1 MERLRPEPEGRLLSE
16 QSMIS
21 PEQGTEQQVNPELLR
36 GDDPLDHLLINVE
49 QPWYKSLVQDFREWI
64 HPPKLPPLELT
75 SQPVPVKDIWGFY
88 GGQEKKAGV
97 TSMLIHVAVVT
108 LIFTVSFN
116 PTVQQAAKQA
126 VTLLAPDLGAYKP
139 DMAVKKNAMQG
150 GGGGGNH
157 SPLPAAKGK
166 LPRISDKQFVP
177 PSEVVLNEHPK
188 LPMEPTIIAQPDAKL
203 PQITANNYGDPLSKY
218 GVLSNGTG
226 SGGGIGS
233 GRGGGVGPGS
243 GGGYGPGSGG
253 NTGGGVYRIG
263 GGVSQ
268 PVPIYRPDPDYSEE
282 ARKAKYQGT
291 VVLAIVVDE
300 KGNPRDVRV
309 VKPLGLGLDEKAI
322 EAVTKWRFRPGMKD
336 GHPVKVMAQIEVNFR
351 LL

>member
-1 MERLRPEPEGRLLSE
+1 MT
-16 QSMIS
+16 S
-21 PEQGTEQQVNPELLR
+21 PEQTEGMAPQALR
-36 GDDPLDHLLINVE
+36 EIDPLDHLLINVE
-49 QPWYKSLVQDFREWI
+49 KPWYKSLVDDIREAI
-64 HPPKLPPLELT
+64 HPPKLPPLVLT

-97 TSMLIHVAVVT
+97 TSMAIHVAVVV

-116 PTVQQAAKQA
+116 PTVQQAARNA
-126 VTLLAPDLGAYKP
+126 AALIDPNLAPYQP
-139 DMAVKKNAMQG
+139 DMALKKNAMQG
-150 GGGGGNH
+150 GGGGGNR
-157 SPLPAAKGK
+157 SPLPASRGK

-177 PSEVVLNEHPK
+177 PSAVVLNEHPK
-188 LPMEPTIIAQPDAKL
+188 LVMEPTIIAQPDAKL
-203 PQITANNYGDPLSKY
+203 PQIDSPNYGDPLSKF

-233 GRGGGVGPGS
+233 GSGGGVGPGH
-243 GGGYGPGSGG
+243 GAGFGPGSGG
-253 NTGGGVYRIG
+253 NAGGGVYRIG

-291 VVLAIVVDE
+291 VILAIVVDE

-309 VKPLGLGLDEKAI
+309 VKPLGLGLDQKAI
-322 EAVTKWRFRPGMKD
+322 EAVEKWRFRPGMKD

>member
-1 MERLRPEPEGRLLSE
+1 MT
-16 QSMIS
+16 S
-21 PEQGTEQQVNPELLR
+21 PEQPEGMEPRPNPGPEASSEI
-36 GDDPLDHLLINVE
+36 DPLDRLLINLDK
-49 QPWYKSLVQDFREWI
+49 PWYKSLVQYVRELI
-64 HPPKLPPLELT
+64 HPPKLPPLVVT

-88 GGQEKKAGV
+88 GGQEKKAGAM
-97 TSMLIHVAVVT
+97 SMAVHVAVVA

-116 PTVQQAAKQA
+116 PTVQQAAREA
-126 VTLLAPDLGAYKP
+126 VTLIAPNIAPYEP
-139 DMAVKKNAMQG
+139 DMALKKNAMQG
-150 GGGGGNH
+150 GGGGGNR
-157 SPLPAAKGK
+157 SPLPASRGK

-177 PSEVVLNEHPK
+177 PSAVVLNEHPK
-188 LPMEPTIIAQPDAKL
+188 LVMDPTIIAQPDAKL
-203 PQITANNYGDPLSKY
+203 PQIQADNYGDPLSKY

-233 GRGGGVGPGS
+233 GSGGGVGPGH
-243 GGGYGPGSGG
+243 GAGFGPGSGG
-253 NTGGGVYRIG
+253 NAGGGVYRIG

-291 VVLAIVVDE
+291 VILAIVVDE

-309 VKPLGLGLDEKAI
+309 VKPLGLGLDQKAI
-322 EAVTKWRFRPGMKD
+322 EAVEKWRFRPGMKD

>member
-1 MERLRPEPEGRLLSE
+1 MT
-16 QSMIS
+16 S
-21 PEQGTEQQVNPELLR
+21 PEQPEGFQPR
-36 GDDPLDHLLINVE
+36 NEDPLDHLLINVE
-49 QPWYKSLVQDFREWI
+49 KPWYKGFFHEIKEAIR
-64 HPPKLPPLELT
+64 PPKLPPLEVT

-97 TSMLIHVAVVT
+97 SSLLIHTVVVV

-116 PTVQQAAKQA
+116 PTVQQAARN
-126 VTLLAPDLGAYKP
+126 VVSLVDPNLAPYQP

-150 GGGGGNH
+150 GGGGGNR
-157 SPLPAAKGK
+157 SPLPASRGK

-177 PSEVVLNEHPK
+177 PSAVVLNEHPK
-188 LPMEPTIIAQPDAKL
+188 LVMDPTIIAQPDAKL
-203 PQITANNYGDPLSKY
+203 PQIQADNYGDPLSKF

-226 SGGGIGS
+226 SGGGIGN
-233 GRGGGVGPGS
+233 GRGGGVGS
-243 GGGYGPGSGG
+243 GNGAGFGPGSGG
-253 NTGGGVYRIG
+253 NAGGGVYRIG

-291 VVLAIVVDE
+291 VILAIVVDE

-309 VKPLGLGLDEKAI
+309 VKPLGLGLDQKAI
-322 EAVTKWRFRPGMKD
+322 EAVEKWRFRPGMKD